1 MYAPL
6 FFLTTCSPL
15 AGEHFPYFECVLIQN
30 HACISSYCTQARR
43 LLKHLLFSKTPL
55 TDTFLREQ
63 DTEQGLHLDVENTAY
78 LDRDT
83 DENSKK
89 INIKLLL
96 SKSNK
101 RVLYAE
107 AGEEFPD
114 LLFSFHTFP
123 LGAVVKLLGGYG
135 MGCVDN
141 LYKSVKDL
149 SCKDCMKSEECKAK
163 LLSPKIASYFGTKN
177 QLLKIEEQVPQLK
190 LFYCSICKDCYV
202 TFGGIT
208 IEPCSHGPKG
218 IQLRT
223 INPKHSEIVHDLGG
237 AFVAGPAM
245 FTVTDELIVK
255 PLSPISGISFINKFS
270 FPISDLE
277 GVVASVGEMEIK
289 LNKPFSIL

>member
-1 MYAPL
+1 M
-6 FFLTTCSPL
+6 
-15 AGEHFPYFECVLIQN
+15 LIQN
-30 HACISSYCTQARR
+30 HACISSCCTQARR

-63 DTEQGLHLDVENTAY
+63 ETEQGLHLDVENTCY

-101 RVLYAE
+101 KVLYAE

-114 LLFSFHTFP
+114 LLFSFLTFP

-149 SCKDCMKSEECKAK
+149 SFKDCMKSEECKEK
-163 LLSPKIASYFGTKN
+163 LLSPKIASYFGSKN
-177 QLLKIEEQVPQLK
+177 QLLKIEEQVPLQLK
-190 LFYCSICKDCYV
+190 LFNCSSCYNCYV
-202 TFGGIT
+202 TFSGIR
-208 IEPCSHGPKG
+208 PCSHGSKVM
-218 IQLRT
+218 QLRT
-223 INPKHSEIVHDLGG
+223 INPKHSHIVHDLWG
-237 AFVAGPAM
+237 AFVTGPAM

-255 PLSPISGISFINKFS
+255 PLSPISGISLINKFS

-277 GVVASVGEMEIK
+277 EVVVSVGEMEVK